1 MLNYEEVKERKRG
14 RTKMGDTIIREVE
27 QDKRETGTSRGT
39 GGTGSAKGTS
49 PTDTKTTAGRTGG
62 GTGGGTGGT
71 TANKEK
77 VISTMVDV
85 EEQKRLERNAKRR
98 ERYAKQKA
106 EGTLKPKKVN
116 NKKSKEVIETNQIE
130 TLIKTISVMVSSR
143 QGQEHWLLLDS
154 EVKAIA
160 EPLTNILKDSDAFS
174 SISEHSNAV
183 ALVVACITIILPRT
197 IKSVTDI
204 NAKKKKKRE
213 VLKNV
218 ELRGSKTKNITNDK
232 GNNRNT
238 SANDK
243 NDGSNA
249 IWYGD
254 AISL

>member
-1 MLNYEEVKERKRG
+1 
-14 RTKMGDTIIREVE
+14 MGESIIKQVE
-27 QDKRETGTSRGT
+27 PINRETGTGT
-39 GGTGSAKGTS
+39 GGTGGDTKSKS
-49 PTDTKTTAGRTGG
+49 STDTRTNA
-62 GTGGGTGGT
+62 GGTGGT
-71 TANKEK
+71 GTGGRTGGRTTEEKE
-77 VISTMVDV
+77 VVSTVVNV
-85 EEQKRLERNAKRR
+85 EEEKRLERNRKRR

-106 EGTLKPKKVN
+106 EGTQKPKKVN
-116 NKKSKEVIETNQIE
+116 TKKSKEVIESSQIE

-143 QGQEHWLLLDS
+143 PGQEHWLLLDS

-160 EPLTNILKDSDAFS
+160 EPLTNILKDSNAFS

-218 ELRGSKTKNITNDK
+218 ELRGSKRKNITDDTR
-232 GNNRNT
+232 NNRNT
-238 SANDK
+238 TANDK
-243 NDGSNA
+243 DNGSNA
-249 IWYGD
+249 IWYGE

>member
-1 MLNYEEVKERKRG
+1 MGEQTNRNNIELVKEVGG
-14 RTKMGDTIIREVE
+14 RTTGESTTSGGSTDTRT
-27 QDKRETGTSRGT
+27 KSGGSRGDRS
-39 GGTGSAKGTS
+39 GGSGG
-49 PTDTKTTAGRTGG
+49 KTTTE
-62 GTGGGTGGT
+62 
-71 TANKEK
+71 KEI
-77 VISTMVDV
+77 VSSMADV

-116 NKKSKEVIETNQIE
+116 NKKTKEVIETNQIE
-130 TLIKTISVMVSSR
+130 TLLKAVSVMISSR
-143 QGQEHWLLLDS
+143 KGQEHWLLLDS

-160 EPLTNILKDSDAFS
+160 EPLTNILKDSNAFS

-218 ELRGSKTKNITNDK
+218 ELRTSKRKNINNDT

-243 NDGSNA
+243 NNGSNA
-249 IWYGD
+249 IWYGE
-254 AISL
+254 AISF

>member
-1 MLNYEEVKERKRG
+1 
-14 RTKMGDTIIREVE
+14 MGESIIKQVE
-27 QDKRETGTSRGT
+27 PINRETGTGT
-39 GGTGSAKGTS
+39 GGTGGDTKSKS
-49 PTDTKTTAGRTGG
+49 STDTRTNA
-62 GTGGGTGGT
+62 GGTGGT
-71 TANKEK
+71 GTGGRTGGRTTEEKE
-77 VISTMVDV
+77 VVSTVVNV
-85 EEQKRLERNAKRR
+85 EEEKRLERNRKRR

-106 EGTLKPKKVN
+106 EGTQKPKKVN
-116 NKKSKEVIETNQIE
+116 TKKSKEVIESSQIE

-143 QGQEHWLLLDS
+143 KGQEHWLLLDS

-160 EPLTNILKDSDAFS
+160 EPLTNILKDSNAFS

-218 ELRGSKTKNITNDK
+218 ELRGSQRKNITNDK

-238 SANDK
+238 TANDK
-243 NDGSNA
+243 NNGSNA

>member
-1 MLNYEEVKERKRG
+1 MGEQINRNNDELIQEVGG
-14 RTKMGDTIIREVE
+14 RTTGESTTSGGSTDTRT
-27 QDKRETGTSRGT
+27 KSGGSRGDRS
-39 GGTGSAKGTS
+39 GGSGG
-49 PTDTKTTAGRTGG
+49 KTE
-62 GTGGGTGGT
+62 
-71 TANKEK
+71 KEK
-77 VISTMVDV
+77 LSSVADV

-116 NKKSKEVIETNQIE
+116 NKKTKEVIDTTQIE
-130 TLIKTISVMVSSR
+130 TLIKAISVMISSR

-160 EPLTNILKDSDAFS
+160 EPLTNILKDSNAFS

-218 ELRGSKTKNITNDK
+218 ELRGSKTKNITNDTR
-232 GNNRNT
+232 NNRNT
-238 SANDK
+238 SANDTH
-243 NDGSNA
+243 NGTNA
-249 IWYGD
+249 IWYGE

>member
-1 MLNYEEVKERKRG
+1 MGEQTNRNNDELIQEIGGG
-14 RTKMGDTIIREVE
+14 RT
-27 QDKRETGTSRGT
+27 TGESTTS
-39 GGTGSAKGTS
+39 GSS
-49 PTDTKTTAGRTGG
+49 TDTRTKSGGRRGDRSGGSGGSGRKTTAE
-62 GTGGGTGGT
+62 
-71 TANKEK
+71 KEI
-77 VISTMVDV
+77 VSTVVDV
-85 EEQKRLERNAKRR
+85 EEEKRLERNRKRR

-106 EGTLKPKKVN
+106 EGTQKPKKVN
-116 NKKSKEVIETNQIE
+116 SKKTKEVIDTNQIE
-130 TLIKTISVMVSSR
+130 TLIKTISVMMSSR

-160 EPLTNILKDSDAFS
+160 EPLTNILKDSNAFS

-183 ALVVACITIILPRT
+183 ALVIACITIILPRT

-218 ELRGSKTKNITNDK
+218 ELRGSQRKNNSNDK
-232 GNNRNT
+232 GNNGNT
-238 SANDK
+238 SANGA
-243 NDGSNA
+243 NSGTNA